1 MDKFCFT
8 LYAVISFDFDMT
20 SLKYEFKDFIVE
32 SFFYPRLFGIF
43 FFQVH
48 IDINK
53 ISQEFIEIQTL
64 FSLSLE

>member
-1 MDKFCFT
+1 MN
-8 LYAVISFDFDMT
+8 LRISSWNPF
-20 SLKYEFKDFIVE
+20 FIQDYSV
-32 SFFYPRLFGIF
+32 F